1 MNKVLNA
8 PSEMI
13 SLNWKMHGVAV
24 NTPCLYMNLDGS
36 KTGHFLFTLPGDL
49 NS

>member
-8 PSEMI
+8 PSEII

-24 NTPCLYMNLDGS
+24 NTPCLYMDLDGR
-36 KTGHFLFTLPGDL
+36 KTSHFLFTLPGDL
-49 NS
+49 DS